1 MQTRTNYIRIEET
14 IPRAAYI
21 QSIHS
26 YNCTGDASAGST
38 TIIHGEVGREAQ
50 DMFLP
55 WECWC
60 GAIEL
65 THFLSLKVRCRQVSN
80 GSSHRS
86 RWKKGGGGTGCE
98 EP

>member
-1 MQTRTNYIRIEET
+1 MMQTRTNYIRIEEK
-14 IPRAAYI
+14 IPRAAYV

-26 YNCTGDASAGST
+26 YNCAGDASAVSAT
-38 TIIHGEVGREAQ
+38 VQ

-86 RWKKGGGGTGCE
+86 RWKKGGGGTGRE